1 MDLVFQRMIRTQ
13 ALVTVCVAV
22 VAFVLGGLHAGISAF
37 AGGFAAVAGG
47 FAGARVASGSNK
59 KDNNQPA
66 GIVLVRLLKGEAVKI
81 AIIALVLL
89 LVFKFYSGLV
99 PLALILGLA
108 GAALMSGAAIFSINQ
123 KSNL

>member
-1 MDLVFQRMIRTQ
+1 
-13 ALVTVCVAV
+13 
-22 VAFVLGGLHAGISAF
+22 VLGGLHAGISAF

>member
-1 MDLVFQRMIRTQ
+1 MELVFQRMVRTQ

-22 VAFVLGGLHAGISAF
+22 AAFMLGGLHAGISAF
-37 AGGFAAVAGG
+37 AGGFAAVVGG
-47 FAGARVASGSNK
+47 FAGAKVASGNK
-59 KDNNQPA
+59 KNDLNQQA
-66 GIVLVRLLKGEAVKI
+66 ATVLVRMLKGEAVKI
-81 AIIALVLL
+81 AIIALVLWL
-89 LVFKFYSGLV
+89 IFKFYSGLV